1 MNRALRYP
9 CHMGLNHRL
18 EPGSNRMLLLSL
30 AALPIAQ
37 GLREPEAGAM
47 AESFSFNMAVSKDTK
62 VGE

>member
-1 MNRALRYP
+1 
-9 CHMGLNHRL
+9 
-18 EPGSNRMLLLSL
+18 MLLLSL

-47 AESFSFNMAVSKDTK
+47 AELFSFNMAVSKDTK